1 MLNYKTSLQNKPP
14 VSDQYRAD
22 ALAGL
27 RVKSPYT
34 QYGSTHDDILMT
46 IGDANAAQ
54 YDIDASKANADYQNK
69 QQEAERQL
77 VLQGLQMMDKGQ
89 QNQNSIYNTRLQNMT
104 GFAGNLLGG
113 LFS

>member
-27 RVKSPYT
+27 RVKSPYA
-34 QYGSTHDDILMT
+34 QYGSTHDDILMSR
-46 IGDANAAQ
+46 GDANAAQ
-54 YDIDASKANADYQNK
+54 YDIDASKANADYQTK

-89 QNQNSIYNTRLQNMT
+89 QDQNNAYSTRLQRMT
-104 GFAGNLLGG
+104 GVANNLLGG